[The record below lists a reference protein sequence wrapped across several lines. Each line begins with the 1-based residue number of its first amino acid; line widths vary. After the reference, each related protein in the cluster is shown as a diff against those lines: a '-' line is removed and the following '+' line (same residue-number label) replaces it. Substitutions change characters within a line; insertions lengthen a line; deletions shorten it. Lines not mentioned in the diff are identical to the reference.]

1 MSNKQGYVGLDIDL
15 SQGDGITQIAKIVLD
30 AQLFGLI
37 NEKETCKGWPSGK
50 IQELYDQVAKAWEP
64 FGNLPSRLP
73 QDLREKHGKLYQPAI
88 TTTKQSGWNPD
99 QDLENDR

>member
-1 MSNKQGYVGLDIDL
+1 MSNSQTYVGLDIDL
-15 SQGDGITQIAKIVLD
+15 QQGGGITPIAKIVLD

-37 NEKETCKGWPSGK
+37 TDEETCKGWPAGK
-50 IQELYDQVAKAWEP
+50 IQELYDKVAKAWEP

-73 QDLREKHGKLYQPAI
+73 EDLREKHTKLYEPAI
-88 TTTKQSGWNPD
+88 DTTKQSGWNPD